1 MPTGLDVITAVT
13 TPFTASGNLDL
24 RGPAG
29 SSRS

>member
-13 TPFTASGNLDL
+13 TPFTASGDLDL
-24 RGPAG
+24 PAG

>member
-13 TPFTASGNLDL
+13 TSFTASGDLDL
-24 RGPAG
+24 PAG